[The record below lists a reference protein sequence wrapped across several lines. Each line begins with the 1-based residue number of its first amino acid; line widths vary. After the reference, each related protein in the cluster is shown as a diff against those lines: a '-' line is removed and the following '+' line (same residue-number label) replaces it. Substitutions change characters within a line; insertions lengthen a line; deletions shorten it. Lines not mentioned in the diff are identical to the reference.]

1 MAKKYLK
8 LLVSLLSTFTAGA
21 AGCKFNDGSSAPKS
35 YIPFTSLGNVQVIIK
50 SILACCLKKKSLI
63 IFNFGGC
70 CWIWN
75 IVLWLTTAS

>member
-8 LLVSLLSTFTAGA
+8 LLVILLSTFTAGA

-50 SILACCLKKKSLI
+50 SILACCLKKSHLSFLI
-63 IFNFGGC
+63 LEVVVGFGTLSFG
-70 CWIWN
+70 
-75 IVLWLTTAS
+75 